1 MRSREG
7 KVLNLSFA
15 LNMRASFLALLLV
28 ASAPVASATEAPD
41 ARTAYVERRGLI
53 EADAQCRLFTPQI
66 RAALQ
71 VGAAQARG
79 SLLRAGWT
87 NARVRE
93 LEHAAVSAA
102 RSRACNDQRT
112 QAAAADARRA
122 FAGWVNAMRMEFP
135 GWERD
140 WLARRVADASGW
152 RLSQSIEAPSTAT
165 FGVRERNGAQQLA
178 FALPVARASA
188 APASARLFLRDTTR
202 AQLREI
208 ALPQRISQGLEAG
221 LPAPNATTSTPST
234 RTIDRVDGRQFAV
247 FTFPDAAFRTL
258 LALDPRETVEVRV
271 EQGRTSQRYLIEVGD
286 IAAARNFL
294 AIS

>member
-1 MRSREG
+1 
-7 KVLNLSFA
+7 
-15 LNMRASFLALLLV
+15 MRASFFALVLF
-28 ASAPVASATEAPD
+28 ASASTASATEGPD

-53 EADAQCRLFTPQI
+53 EADAQCRIFTSQI
-66 RAALQ
+66 HAALQ
-71 VGAAQARG
+71 VGVAQARG

-93 LEHAAVSAA
+93 LEQAAVSAA

-112 QAAAADARRA
+112 QTAAADARRA
-122 FAGWVNAMRMEFP
+122 FTGWVNAMRMEFP
-135 GWERD
+135 GWERT
-140 WLARRVADASGW
+140 WLARRVADGAGW
-152 RLSQSIEAPSTAT
+152 RLSQTIDAPSPAT
-165 FGVRERNGAQQLA
+165 FGVRDRNDAQHLA

-188 APASARLFLRDTTR
+188 APASARLFLRDASR
-202 AQLREI
+202 VQSREI
-208 ALPQRISQGLEAG
+208 ALTQRISHGLGAG
-221 LPAPNATTSTPST
+221 LPAPNAATSAPST
-234 RTIDRVDGRQFAV
+234 RSIERIDGRQFAV

-294 AIS
+294 AIR